1 MTCLEAKPVGVCA
14 AARGRSLA
22 TPTESL
28 QRVNVEKGA
37 VWKFGKT
44 VDASGRY
51 TDSYLDSIGP
61 GVILETE
68 FEGTVDEALKVEQM
82 KIDNYV
88 QDPGGSGELPPGNKV
103 RR

>member
-1 MTCLEAKPVGVCA
+1 MLSALRATQPGFYPVMT
-14 AARGRSLA
+14 
-22 TPTESL
+22 
-28 QRVNVEKGA
+28 KGA
-37 VWKFGKT
+37 DDPTALTWLEQGDVWKFGKT

-61 GVILETE
+61 GVRLETE
-68 FEGTVDEALKVEQM
+68 FEGTVDEAHKVEQM

-88 QDPGGSGELPPGNKV
+88 MDPSGSGELPPGNKV